1 MIPRVENRR
10 CDASLLAGASGDS
23 RTVPH
28 INPEKQKGKMMKR
41 VFLIVLDSFGIGEMP
56 DAEAYGDINVNTL
69 RSVSQSPYF
78 HMEHMRDM
86 GLFQIDG
93 VSVGE
98 KTEHPTAAYA
108 RMTERSRGKDTTI
121 GHWEIAGIYSP
132 KPLPTYPNGF
142 PEEVLE
148 EFRIRTGRDILCN
161 KPYSGTQV
169 IADYGDEHVRTGKL
183 IVYTSA
189 DSVFQIAAHEDVVP
203 VEQLYDYCRIARQI
217 LQGEHGVGRVIARP
231 FAGESGHYTRTP
243 RRHDFSLLPPAV
255 TMLDQLKAA
264 GKDVIAVGKI
274 QDIFVGK
281 GITEHVYTSG
291 NAEGIQRTLEYLD
304 KDFEGLCFINLVDY
318 DMLYG
323 HRRDVDGYAKA
334 LAYFDEKLPEIQ
346 AHMRPEDILMIT
358 ADHGCDP
365 AYTKTTDHTREYTPF
380 LMYGASVVPGNRGT
394 RPAFSDIGATVLDYF
409 GIQPEFEG
417 NSVLKADPS

>member
-1 MIPRVENRR
+1 
-10 CDASLLAGASGDS
+10 
-23 RTVPH
+23 
-28 INPEKQKGKMMKR
+28 MKR

-69 RSVSQSPYF
+69 RSVSKSPYF

-98 KTEHPTAAYA
+98 KTEYPTAAYA

-148 EFRIRTGRDILCN
+148 EFRLRTGRDILCN

-264 GKDVIAVGKI
+264 GRDVIAVGKI

-346 AHMRPEDILMIT
+346 AHMKPEDILMIT

-380 LMYGASVVPGNRGT
+380 LMYGAPVVPGNRGT
-394 RPAFSDIGATVLDYF
+394 RSAFSDIGATVLDYF

-417 NSVLKADPS
+417 TSVLNGYTDF

>member
-1 MIPRVENRR
+1 
-10 CDASLLAGASGDS
+10 
-23 RTVPH
+23 
-28 INPEKQKGKMMKR
+28 MKR
-41 VFLIVLDSFGIGEMP
+41 VFLIVLDSFGIGQMP
-56 DAEAYGDINVNTL
+56 DAAAYGDINVNTL
-69 RSVSQSPYF
+69 GSVSKSPYF
-78 HMEHMRDM
+78 HMENMKNM
-86 GLFQIDG
+86 GLFNIDG
-93 VSVGE
+93 VEVGE
-98 KTEHPTAAYA
+98 KTDHPTAAYT

-132 KPLPTYPNGF
+132 KPLPTYPDGF
-142 PEEVLE
+142 PEDVLE
-148 EFRIRTGRDILCN
+148 EFRIRTGRDVLCN

-231 FAGESGHYTRTP
+231 FIGESGHYTRTP

-281 GITEHVYTSG
+281 GITEYVYTSG
-291 NAEGIQRTLEYLD
+291 NAEGIERTLEYLD

-346 AHMRPEDILMIT
+346 AHMKPEDILMIT

-365 AYTKTTDHTREYTPF
+365 AYTATTDHTREYTPF
-380 LMYGASVVPGNRGT
+380 LMYGAPVTPGNRGT
-394 RPAFSDIGATVLDYF
+394 RPTFSDIGATVLDYF

-417 NSVLKADPS
+417 SSVLKADPS